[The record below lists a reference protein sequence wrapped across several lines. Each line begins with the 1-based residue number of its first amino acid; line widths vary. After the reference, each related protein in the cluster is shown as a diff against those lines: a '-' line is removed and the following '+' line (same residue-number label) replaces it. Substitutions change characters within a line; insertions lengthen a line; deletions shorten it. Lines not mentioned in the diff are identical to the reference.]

1 MIKVYALKTWL
12 VVRNFYNKQK
22 YNLLV
27 YKEANTFL
35 KKWKRF
41 SPETFKMKGKS
52 NKELFTTEA
61 DSNVDAITPLPKPVN
76 TITDTGNL
84 KMILPETTFPVD
96 DQSIEEQ
103 EQSKDYS
110 GH

>member
-12 VVRNFYNKQK
+12 AVRNFYNKQK

-27 YKEANTFL
+27 YKDANKFL
-35 KKWKRF
+35 QRWKKF
-41 SPETFKMKGKS
+41 SPETFKMKGES
-52 NKELFTTEA
+52 NKQLFTSEA
-61 DSNVDAITPLPKPVN
+61 ESNVDIISPLPKPEN

-84 KMILPETTFPVD
+84 KMILPENIFPVD
-96 DQSIEEQ
+96 DQSIEER